1 LKKPLII
8 VPTYNEVDN
17 ISRLIPVLLD
27 LSVKPDILVVDDN
40 SPDGTGD
47 AVLAFESTGR
57 VHLLSRPG
65 KAGLGQAY
73 IAGFKWTMDKAEFDP
88 IVQMDADFS
97 HKPEKVVEL
106 IDALEEY
113 DIAIGSR
120 YCSGVN
126 VVNWPLSRLLL
137 SWFANRYTKLI
148 TGLPVE
154 DATSGFKAFRRKALE
169 KLDLNNIKSDGYSF
183 QIEVTFKLFNSG
195 CSIKEVPIIF
205 VDRHAGTSKMTKTI
219 VWEAVWMVW
228 HLRFPWLF

>member
-1 LKKPLII
+1 MKKPLIVI
-8 VPTYNEVDN
+8 PTYNEVEN
-17 ISRLIPVLLD
+17 VRNLLPVLLD
-27 LSVKPDILVVDDN
+27 LPMVPDILVVDDN

-47 AVLAFESTGR
+47 AVMEFSGTGR
-57 VHLLSRPG
+57 VHLLSRSE

-73 IAGFKWTMDKAEFDP
+73 IAGFQWALDEEEYDP

-97 HKPEKVVEL
+97 HNPGKVSEL
-106 IDALEEY
+106 IDALRNH
-113 DIAIGSR
+113 DLAIGSR

-154 DATSGFKAFRRKALE
+154 DATGGFKAFRREALE
-169 KLDLNNIKSDGYSF
+169 KLDLSGIKSDGYSF
-183 QIEVTFKLFNSG
+183 QIEVTYKLYQAG
-195 CSIKEVPIIF
+195 CTIKEVPIVF
-205 VDRHAGTSKMTKTI
+205 VDRHAGTSKMTKSI